1 MSEPASHSL
10 AELLTHNVS
19 QDASGRL
26 LGLLGCV
33 GFIALAWLMSNAKRR
48 VSWRL
53 VAVGTALQFAFAA
66 VVLKTSIGRG
76 LFSWA
81 NDAVNQLLSYSQA
94 GSRFLF
100 GQLADNK
107 IPVGVGLSGSP
118 DDPRINVADPQLWA
132 SVGSM
137 IAFRVLPTII
147 FFSALTALC
156 YHLGL
161 LQRVV
166 RVLSVVMEKTMGVS
180 GAESLSTSA
189 NIFLGQTE
197 APLVV
202 RPYVARMTKS
212 ELMCVMTGGFA
223 TVAGGVLAAYVGMLS
238 STFPDI
244 AGHLLA
250 ASVMAAPATLVMAK
264 IMVPETEVPETL
276 GGAKLD
282 EPSTDAS
289 VADALSRGTTE
300 GMQLA
305 LNVAAMLI
313 SFLAVVALLNAV
325 VSGVGG
331 WLGHPEW
338 SLQLIGGYIGAPLA
352 MMMGTSA
359 VDAVAIGQLL
369 GTKTVINEFVAYAQL
384 SSMISS
390 GVIHEGKSVVIASYA
405 LCGFANFGSIG
416 IQIGGLAALAPSR
429 RSDIASLGF
438 RAMIAGS
445 LASFQTAAVAAIL
458 L

>member
-238 STFPDI
+238 STFPDGQRDGG
-244 AGHLLA
+244 AGHLGDG
-250 ASVMAAPATLVMAK
+250 
-264 IMVPETEVPETL
+264 EDH
-276 GGAKLD
+276 GARD
-282 EPSTDAS
+282 RGARN
-289 VADALSRGTTE
+289 SRGR
-300 GMQLA
+300 Q
-305 LNVAAMLI
+305 
-313 SFLAVVALLNAV
+313 
-325 VSGVGG
+325 
-331 WLGHPEW
+331 
-338 SLQLIGGYIGAPLA
+338 
-352 MMMGTSA
+352 
-359 VDAVAIGQLL
+359 
-369 GTKTVINEFVAYAQL
+369 
-384 SSMISS
+384 
-390 GVIHEGKSVVIASYA
+390 
-405 LCGFANFGSIG
+405 
-416 IQIGGLAALAPSR
+416 
-429 RSDIASLGF
+429 
-438 RAMIAGS
+438 AG
-445 LASFQTAAVAAIL
+445 
-458 L
+458 